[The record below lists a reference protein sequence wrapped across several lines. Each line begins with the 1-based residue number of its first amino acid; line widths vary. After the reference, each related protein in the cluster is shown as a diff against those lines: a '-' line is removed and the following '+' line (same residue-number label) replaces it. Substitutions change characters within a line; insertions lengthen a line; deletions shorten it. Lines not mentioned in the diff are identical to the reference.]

1 MTVKQKFDRI
11 DQSKLGQAQVD
22 ILKMMAQKTDNFKTK
37 DKATLDKID
46 ASLDKIISALQ
57 EKNPDA
63 LKSTARKT
71 STAKSATKGS
81 KGGKT
86 AMQLAKD
93 IRKPNE
99 SWNEAVKRAGAIMRG
114 DAKQASKTV
123 TSELQKLKAFVNR
136 RKQLKSISG
145 TDLLRDSKRK
155 AMPKGKRKSKE
166 GNVYYEYR
174 ENRTDRLAPN
184 YPKNAPLLAGGGG
197 VDASMEYDLAGNT
210 SGGTGGLNADMPLSD
225 FSGTNYTDLV
235 GETGAMSAGEMFAK
249 GGGVG
254 SRYVIRFE
262 DSKGNKEYMT
272 TDAYNKAEAMK
283 VGKFFEGK
291 YQFKGFKAVSVSEIE
306 DNYARGGSTDHK
318 YLNRSEDY
326 EVRYAKGKN
335 RRGYGNL
342 GFANGGATDHKYL
355 NHSEDY
361 EVRYAKGKNRRG
373 YGNLKYEL
381 GGATMSNQQV
391 IADASQQYVNY
402 YLGEGANQGM
412 YKDGGAIKNQ
422 YAGRTSEDIWNSL
435 TSVQKKHFLI
445 DHFIKVEDEE
455 QVEYSDLDEEQ
466 KEFVDQYSKSN
477 WKNLDWVKIPF
488 KKHVK
493 LGQYAT
499 GGMMPMVSTRKHRND

>member
-63 LKSTARKT
+63 LKSTAKKT
-71 STAKSATKGS
+71 STAKTATKGS

-114 DAKQASKTV
+114 DAKKASKVV
-123 TSELQKLKAFVNR
+123 TSELQKLKTFVNR
-136 RKQLKSISG
+136 RKQLKGIAG
-145 TDLLRDSKRK
+145 TDLLRDSKRQAK
-155 AMPKGKRKSKE
+155 PKGKRKSKE

-184 YPKNAPLLAGGGG
+184 YPKNAPYLELGGG

-210 SGGTGGLNADMPLSD
+210 SGGTGGLNADIPLSD
-225 FSGTNYTDLV
+225 VSGTAYTDLV
-235 GETGAMSAGEMFAK
+235 GETGAMSAGEMFA
-249 GGGVG
+249 
-254 SRYVIRFE
+254 
-262 DSKGNKEYMT
+262 
-272 TDAYNKAEAMK
+272 
-283 VGKFFEGK
+283 
-291 YQFKGFKAVSVSEIE
+291 
-306 DNYARGGSTDHK
+306 RGGS
-318 YLNRSEDY
+318 
-326 EVRYAKGKN
+326 
-335 RRGYGNL
+335 
-342 GFANGGATDHKYL
+342 TDHKYL

-373 YGNLKYEL
+373 YGNLKFEL
-381 GGATMSNQQV
+381 GGATMTNQEV

-402 YLGEGANQGM
+402 YLGEGANRGM
-412 YKDGGAIKNQ
+412 FATGGAIKNQ
-422 YAGRTSEDIWNSL
+422 YAGRTPEDIWKNMDVS
-435 TSVQKKHFLI
+435 QKLHFLS
-445 DHFIKVEDEE
+445 DHAEE
-455 QVEYSDLDEEQ
+455 VYGSPIVKGQTNP
-466 KEFVDQYSKSN
+466 KMNEFFGKLIYSKYDDLPLNTKVS
-477 WKNLDWVKIPF
+477 LSM
-488 KKHVK
+488 HTSR
-493 LGQYAT
+493 GQYAT
-499 GGMMPMVSTRKHRND
+499 GGMMPMVSRIKHRND

>member
-184 YPKNAPLLAGGGG
+184 YPKNAPLLAGGGLA
-197 VDASMEYDLAGNT
+197 VSLPRRWSMRWLFWSSPVPVPWGWRRRRCAIIWNKRGNGCGRAIRPPPAVPH
-210 SGGTGGLNADMPLSD
+210 SGGA
-225 FSGTNYTDLV
+225 
-235 GETGAMSAGEMFAK
+235 
-249 GGGVG
+249 
-254 SRYVIRFE
+254 
-262 DSKGNKEYMT
+262 
-272 TDAYNKAEAMK
+272 
-283 VGKFFEGK
+283 
-291 YQFKGFKAVSVSEIE
+291 
-306 DNYARGGSTDHK
+306 
-318 YLNRSEDY
+318 
-326 EVRYAKGKN
+326 
-335 RRGYGNL
+335 
-342 GFANGGATDHKYL
+342 
-355 NHSEDY
+355 
-361 EVRYAKGKNRRG
+361 
-373 YGNLKYEL
+373 
-381 GGATMSNQQV
+381 
-391 IADASQQYVNY
+391 
-402 YLGEGANQGM
+402 
-412 YKDGGAIKNQ
+412 
-422 YAGRTSEDIWNSL
+422 
-435 TSVQKKHFLI
+435 
-445 DHFIKVEDEE
+445 
-455 QVEYSDLDEEQ
+455 
-466 KEFVDQYSKSN
+466 
-477 WKNLDWVKIPF
+477 
-488 KKHVK
+488 
-493 LGQYAT
+493 
-499 GGMMPMVSTRKHRND
+499 

>member
-11 DQSKLGQAQVD
+11 DQSKLAQAQVD
-22 ILKMMAQKTDNFKTK
+22 ILKMMADKTDNFKTK

-63 LKSTARKT
+63 LKSIAKKT
-71 STAKSATKGS
+71 STAKTATKGS

-114 DAKQASKTV
+114 DAKQASKVV
-123 TSELQKLKAFVNR
+123 TSELQKLKDFVNR
-136 RKQLKSISG
+136 RKQLKGIAG
-145 TDLLRDSKRK
+145 TDLLRDSKREAK
-155 AMPKGKRKSKE
+155 PKGQRKSKE

-184 YPKNAPLLAGGGG
+184 YPKNAPLLAGGGAVNDAPFSVEVFKTKLRFDNQLTSSSKGDFPTYAKAKEFAIDMIDNGNYYAYIINKSGNLWG
-197 VDASMEYDLAGNT
+197 VSSNGIESFAKGGELVYASMEYDLAGNT
-210 SGGTGGLNADMPLSD
+210 SGGTAGLNADLPLSD
-225 FSGTNYTDLV
+225 VSGTVYTDLV
-235 GETGAMSAGEMFAK
+235 GETGAMSAGEMFA
-249 GGGVG
+249 GGG
-254 SRYVIRFE
+254 R
-262 DSKGNKEYMT
+262 
-272 TDAYNKAEAMK
+272 
-283 VGKFFEGK
+283 
-291 YQFKGFKAVSVSEIE
+291 
-306 DNYARGGSTDHK
+306 
-318 YLNRSEDY
+318 
-326 EVRYAKGKN
+326 
-335 RRGYGNL
+335 
-342 GFANGGATDHKYL
+342 TDHKYL

-373 YGNLKYEL
+373 YGNLKFEL
-381 GGATMSNQQV
+381 GGATMANQEI

-402 YLGEGANQGM
+402 YLGEGANRGM
-412 YKDGGAIKNQ
+412 FKNGGAIKNQ
-422 YAGRTSEDIWNSL
+422 YAGRTPEDIWNSL